1 MASVSFQIQI
11 GQTLEQ
17 VTTGAAAPTG
27 GAGMV
32 EIRIDQTA
40 ASVTDG
46 NVPGGTRIMKRSE
59 VQQLMRILEEA
70 IIRDLTNLL
79 ID

>member
-1 MASVSFQIQI
+1 MAVSYQVQV

-17 VTTGAAAPTG
+17 VTIGAAAPTG

-32 EIRIDQTA
+32 ELRIDQTA

-46 NVPGGTRIMKRSE
+46 NVPTGTRVIKRGE
-59 VQQLMRILEEA
+59 VQALIRILEEA
-70 IIRDLTNLL
+70 LLRDTSLGE
-79 ID
+79 